1 MNIKRI
7 DGTAWA
13 VWDDDKGVIIDTA
26 KRNQREKLFKKTI
39 ELGIKIEYI
48 LLTHTHYDHMGST
61 EVLREKTGAKVVV
74 GADEADCI
82 RKGHTCVPKGT
93 NAFARMIGNAGH
105 ELEPKQIEFY
115 DPVTRD
121 IIEINDETRLE
132 FGDGCITALP
142 LGAHSEG
149 SVGYKIGDD
158 FFAGDVV
165 FAIGPVI
172 YPLFADFENDM
183 KAAWE
188 KIINSGAKYIYPGH
202 GRRLAMEFFEKQY
215 KKRFK

>member
-7 DGTAWA
+7 AGTSWA
-13 VWDDDKGVIIDTA
+13 VWDDNKGVIIDAA

-39 ELGIKIEYI
+39 ELGVKIEYI

-61 EVLREKTGAKVVV
+61 ETLREKTGAKVVV
-74 GADEADCI
+74 GAGEADCI
-82 RKGHTCVPKGT
+82 RRGHTCVPKGT

-105 ELEPKQIEFY
+105 ELEPKQVEYY

-121 IIEINDETRLE
+121 IIEISDETRLE
-132 FGDGCITALP
+132 FSDSFITALP

-172 YPLFADFENDM
+172 YPLFADFEEDM

-188 KIINSGAKYIYPGH
+188 KIINSGVKYIYPGH
-202 GRRLAMEFFEKQY
+202 GRRLSIEFFKKQY
-215 KKRFK
+215 EKRFK